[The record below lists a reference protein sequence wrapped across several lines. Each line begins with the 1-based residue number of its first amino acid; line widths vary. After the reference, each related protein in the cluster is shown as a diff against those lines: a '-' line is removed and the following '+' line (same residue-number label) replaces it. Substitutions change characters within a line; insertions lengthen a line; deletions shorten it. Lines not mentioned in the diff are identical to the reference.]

1 MYGKKIVYYT
11 ISLIAILSMLL
22 AACQS
27 EPEVVVTEEPVAETE
42 APAVEAEEPIVETEE
57 PVVATEEPVV
67 ETPKKV
73 LTLIWTQEFDS
84 LNPLYSNM
92 WFSIVTQQIWLS
104 WAWEFDQSNTA
115 FPKLVTEIP
124 SVENGGISED
134 GRVITMHLRD
144 DLLWSDGTPLT
155 ADDFV
160 FTAEM
165 AINPANTVASTYP
178 YDNIESITAPDP
190 QTVSITFF
198 EPFAPWLATMWH
210 GVLPAHILRPVYEAE
225 GTIDSAEWNM
235 MPNVGCGPYVLAN
248 WESGSFAQF
257 VRNENYWGDAPLI
270 DEIFFLFVPDDA
282 SQVAALLAGDGDI
295 GTFIAVSDVPA
306 LQDAGINIVTEPS
319 GYQEGLFFLINEEL
333 GHPALVDVRV
343 RQAIAM
349 GIDREAIN
357 QDLLLGLTNVPASFW
372 DALPYY
378 NDPPLEN
385 YPYDPTAAAALL
397 DEAGWIDSN
406 GDGIRDKDGVEL
418 ELVYATTIR
427 EIRQDT
433 QAVIQQQLA
442 EIGIAVD
449 ILSYDADLYF
459 SGYGDGPAASGEVDI
474 MEWSDGPIFPD
485 ADVYYWLCSEIPSD
499 DYPDGTNWFF
509 MCDQELSDLI
519 ELQSTQVNAE
529 ERQQTISQINQI
541 FYERVYWLGLW
552 QDPDVWAVGPQVLNF
567 LVSGVTPFYSIV
579 EWDLSE

>member
-1 MYGKKIVYYT
+1 MLGKKVFYQL

-22 AACQS
+22 VACQQ
-27 EPEVVVTEEPVAETE
+27 EPEEVVTEEQGVEAET
-42 APAVEAEEPIVETEE
+42 PAVETEEEVVEAEESI
-57 PVVATEEPVV
+57 A
-67 ETPKKV
+67 ETPNKV
-73 LTLIWTQEFDS
+73 LTLIWTQEFES

-104 WAWEFDQSNTA
+104 WAWEFDQNNTA
-115 FPKLVTEIP
+115 FPKLVTELP
-124 SVENGGISED
+124 SIENGGISED
-134 GRVITMHLRD
+134 GRVLTMHLRD
-144 DLLWSDGTPLT
+144 DLVWSDGTPLT
-155 ADDFV
+155 ADDFI

-178 YDNIESITAPDP
+178 YDNIETILSPDP
-190 QTVSITFF
+190 QTIVITFF

-225 GTIDSAEWNM
+225 GTIDNAEWNLN
-235 MPNVGCGPYVLAN
+235 PTVGCGPYVLEN
-248 WESGSFAQF
+248 WESGSYAKF

-270 DEIFFLFVPDDA
+270 DEVFFLFVPDDA
-282 SQVAALLAGDGDI
+282 SQVAALLAGDGDV
-295 GTFIAVSDVPA
+295 GTFIAVSDVPT
-306 LQDAGINIVTEPS
+306 LQDAGITIVTQPS
-319 GYQEGLFFLINEEL
+319 GYNEGLFFLVNEEI
-333 GHPALVDVRV
+333 GHPALMDVRV
-343 RQAIAM
+343 RKAIAM
-349 GIDREAIN
+349 GIDRESIN
-357 QDLLLGLTNVPASFW
+357 QDLLLGLTQVPASFW

-385 YPYDPTAAAALL
+385 YPYDPAAAAALL
-397 DEAGWIDSN
+397 DEAGWVDSN
-406 GDGIRDKDGVEL
+406 GDGVRDKEGVEL

-442 EIGIAVD
+442 EIGIAVE
-449 ILSYDADLYF
+449 IPSYDADLYF

-499 DYPDGTNWFF
+499 EYPDGTNWFF
-509 MCDQELSDLI
+509 LCDQELSDLV

-529 ERQQTISQINQI
+529 ERQQTISRINQI
-541 FYERVYWLGLW
+541 FYERVYWLGMW
-552 QDPDVWAVGPQVLNF
+552 QDPDIWAVGSQVLNF
-567 LVSGVTPFYSIV
+567 QVSGVTPFYDIIA
-579 EWDLSE
+579 WDLTE